1 VIIPHA
7 SLGQIGVVG
16 DQNGQALPVNAWTNS
31 MNVRFGQLGV
41 EKIKEPA
48 LRVKTPEKMDIFTT
62 KIRNGRSYIFAASAN
77 GLWTFIP
84 ASGSGPSWEEQEG
97 SWADAGRTWD
107 ETRNLSGDDKWIYTT
122 ASKGNSEWNFTHW
135 GDTVIFN
142 CYEMPP
148 QMWDWDA
155 RQWVDLPKWGI
166 ISTEW
171 DLTTGGDPSFDTEL
185 RCQRLLSYK
194 SQLVAIGI
202 KHRDPIDANLDPEN
216 IPGKSPT
223 YQKSDVLEKD
233 NVVWVSNVTSDPTY
247 KVPEGEPGG
256 GADAGIT
263 GLTAGGPPSWDYIS
277 PATLSVQQVVGAGD
291 GRYIAAMPLGEA
303 IIIYTI
309 TAAHALIF
317 TGGQYVV
324 QTQRLF
330 QRGCAG
336 PLALCE
342 FDGQHFVVSSDQMY
356 IHDGITA
363 TRIGQEMFDMEFYK
377 RAVNLESATISHD
390 PPNKE
395 LWIYFDTNYGRKG
408 AIYNYSTG
416 TFGWHDGLARKGQPI
431 SYASRGYVPQ
441 SGATWGSMR
450 GSWRDT
456 GGSWGSQHDFSFSP
470 VQLGLASDGIY
481 QCQAFY
487 GTEKDCWVERLSMDF
502 DDVGVSHWVNKHM
515 KQYWLQMSG
524 EGTVGVRVGWS
535 ETPFDAPEWEKP
547 VWIDT
552 EEDSPLRVDVR
563 TTGRVLSM
571 RFELAEMLEFRW
583 PSGTFNVEAVGVR

>member
-1 VIIPHA
+1 MIIPHA

-41 EKIKEPA
+41 EKIKEPV
-48 LRVKTPEKMDIFTT
+48 LRIPTPVEMDIFTT
-62 KIRNGRSYIFAASAN
+62 KIHQGRSYIFAASKN
-77 GLWTFIP
+77 GLWTYIP
-84 ASGSGPSWEEQEG
+84 ADNVGPRWADQKYPWVDTKG
-97 SWADAGRTWD
+97 SWASIGSTVGYGEWKYTPAPR
-107 ETRNLSGDDKWIYTT
+107 GDT
-122 ASKGNSEWNFTHW
+122 EWNFTHW

-142 CYEMPP
+142 CYALPP
-148 QMWDWDA
+148 QMWDWDQGA
-155 RQWVDLPKWGI
+155 WIDLPKWGM

-185 RCQRLLSYK
+185 RCQRLLAYK

-202 KHRDPIDANLDPEN
+202 KHRDPVDADLNPEEM
-216 IPGKSPT
+216 PEESPV
-223 YQKSDVLEKD
+223 YEKSDVLEKD

-291 GRYIAAMPLGEA
+291 GRYIAAMPLGET
-303 IIIYTI
+303 IVIYTI

-342 FDGQHFVVSSDQMY
+342 FDGQHFVISPDQIY
-356 IHDGITA
+356 IHDGVSS

-408 AIYNYSTG
+408 AIYNYQTG
-416 TFGWHDGLARKGQPI
+416 TFGWHDGHARYDRPV
-431 SYASRGYVPQ
+431 SYASRGYIPQ
-441 SGATWGSMR
+441 TGATWGSMTD
-450 GSWRDT
+450 SWRDT
-456 GGSWGSQHDFSFSP
+456 EGPWSRQRDFSFSP
-470 VQLGLASDGIY
+470 LQLGLSTDGIY

-487 GTEKDCWVERLSMDF
+487 GTTKDCWVERLAMDF
-502 DDVGVSHWVNKHM
+502 DDAGISHWVNKHL
-515 KQYWLQMSG
+515 KQYWLQLSG
-524 EGTVGVRVGWS
+524 DGVLGVRVGWA
-535 ETPFDAPEWEKP
+535 ETPLEAPEWEKP
-547 VWIDT
+547 VWLDT
-552 EEDSPLRVDVR
+552 EVDSPLRVDVR
-563 TTGRVLSM
+563 TTGRVLSL
-571 RFELAEMLEFRW
+571 RFELSEMTQFRW
-583 PSGTFNVEAVGVR
+583 PSGTFNMESVGVR